1 MRQISRRNGGINMKI
16 LIAAALGLSV
26 AACNQTTQGEGPG
39 PVAQSGAPQ
48 AEMVAEAPPADA
60 PRVDTLAPL
69 YEPMVDMRKVK
80 RDRYER
86 DLAAC
91 REHAAPQ
98 EALARQA
105 AERQQLGAALQVAG
119 AVASFIPVSTFRQ
132 AHVLA
137 TATNA
142 AQAVGGATAEGAAMT
157 AEQELQNYRIIVD
170 NCLAHRRYRLLQ
182 G

>member
-1 MRQISRRNGGINMKI
+1 MK
-16 LIAAALGLSV
+16 LLAVAALGLSL
-26 AACNQTTQGEGPG
+26 AACNQTAQTGAPAM
-39 PVAQSGAPQ
+39 VAQASAQP
-48 AEMVAEAPPADA
+48 ETVAEAPPAEA

-69 YEPMVDMRKVK
+69 YEPMVDMHKVR
-80 RDRYER
+80 RDRYDR

-91 REHAAPQ
+91 RAHAAPQ

-105 AERQQLGAALQVAG
+105 AERQQLGTALQVAG

-142 AQAVGGATAEGAAMT
+142 AQAVGGATAEGAAIT
-157 AEQELQNYRIIVD
+157 AEQALQNYRIIVD
-170 NCLAHRRYRLLQ
+170 NCLAGKKYRLLQ

>member
-1 MRQISRRNGGINMKI
+1 MKI
-16 LIAAALGLSV
+16 LVLAALGLSV
-26 AACNQTTQGEGPG
+26 AACNQTTQADGPSALA
-39 PVAQSGAPQ
+39 PASAPQ
-48 AEMVAEAPPADA
+48 AEMTAADT

-69 YEPMVDMRKVK
+69 YEPMVDMHKVR

-86 DLAAC
+86 DLHAC

-98 EALARQA
+98 EAVARQA
-105 AERQQLGAALQVAG
+105 AERQQLGTALQVAG

-142 AQAVGGATAEGAAMT
+142 AQSVGAATAEGAAMT
-157 AEQELQNYRIIVD
+157 AEQALQNYRIIVD
-170 NCLAHRRYRLLQ
+170 NCLSARRYRLLQ